1 MQVLNLL
8 LLMGNLDSSTL
19 NSGTMQFIFAVF
31 LVLVC
36 CLFAIFAIR
45 LQQWSHQSWVKGNP
59 PVDYLQASQANRDP
73 WRWRQPHPRK
83 TQIPYES
90 SRPLGIKDAP
100 DVSHFLFP
108 TAFPLESRGLSYS
121 FMHLWGVL
129 LMGFGVLILLSPT
142 GDDLGGRL
150 LFCLFLCSC
159 GLLLLQVGPVVQIDL
174 YPHRI
179 EIVTQSAFAW
189 RRTTVYKREQI
200 LRISG
205 RVQSPWAKIKGQF
218 YPDYKLT
225 IVRSLTQSI
234 PGSQTYS
241 LVCNPTTGSWVV
253 GGLNHWK
260 SLSI

>member
-1 MQVLNLL
+1 
-8 LLMGNLDSSTL
+8 
-19 NSGTMQFIFAVF
+19 MQFIFAVF

-36 CLFAIFAIR
+36 GLVAIFVLR
-45 LQQWSHQSWVKGNP
+45 LQQSSHKGWVKGHP
-59 PVDYLQASQANRDP
+59 PIHYLQASQANRDP
-73 WRWRQPHPRK
+73 WRWRLPHPKK

-108 TAFPLESRGLSYS
+108 TEFPLEFRGLTYS
-121 FMHLWGVL
+121 FMYLWGVI
-129 LMGFGVLILLSPT
+129 LMGLGFLILVRTT
-142 GDDLGGRL
+142 GADFGGRL
-150 LFCLFLCSC
+150 LLCLFLCSC

-205 RVQSPWAKIKGQF
+205 SVQSPWSQIRGQF

-225 IVRSLTQSI
+225 IVRSR
-234 PGSQTYS
+234 PHAFPVSQTFS

-253 GGLNHWK
+253 EGLNHWK